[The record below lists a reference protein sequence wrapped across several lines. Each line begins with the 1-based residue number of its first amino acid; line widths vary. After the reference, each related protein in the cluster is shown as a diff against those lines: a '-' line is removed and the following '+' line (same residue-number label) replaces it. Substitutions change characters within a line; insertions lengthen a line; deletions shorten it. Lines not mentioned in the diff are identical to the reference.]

1 MTRVFR
7 TGRWHYVLAAAAVV
21 ALLLMFRG
29 TFSYLAQQWQR
40 EEYSHGWMIPL
51 LAAFLVWQ
59 RRREIESVAFTGSW
73 SGVAL
78 VLAGMALYFIGALA
92 SITTIDAYALVI
104 VIIGA
109 ALAWLG
115 WRAFA
120 LVRVPLLLLFLM
132 NPIPNFFYANLS
144 STLQL
149 WSSRIGVG
157 VIRLFGIS
165 VFLEGNV
172 IDLGNYQLQVAE
184 ACSGLRYLFP
194 LMTLGVI
201 IGYLFRGR
209 MWMRWFIV
217 LSAAPITVLMNSFR
231 IGVIG
236 VLVDLYGTAQAEG
249 FLHLFEGWVVFMLCF
264 LLLLLECWILAR
276 LGGMRVGLR
285 ELFALEFPGPRPPNA
300 VATIRT
306 LTAPLPVAV
315 ILLLLVAWPAYAL
328 PSRPEQPPP
337 RAGFSEFPAR
347 IGTWIGRRQ
356 GLEQIYLDTL
366 QLDDYVLADYS
377 GTAPGEADAGAIN
390 LYVAYYASQRG
401 GRSAHSPRSCL
412 PGGGWRIET
421 FARHEIA
428 MAGGQVPLRVN
439 RVLIRQGDDRQLV
452 YYWFQ
457 ERSRDITS
465 EYAVKWYLLVDALLR
480 NRTDG
485 ALVRLVTAAPAGSDL
500 AAADA
505 RLARFAA
512 TLRPVLEPYLP
523 D

>member
-201 IGYLFRGR
+201 IGYLFRGQ
-209 MWMRWFIV
+209 MWMRWLIV

-276 LGGMRVGLR
+276 LGGMRAGLR

-300 VATIRT
+300 VATIRA

-328 PSRPEQPPP
+328 PSRPEQRRRAPNSASSGADWHLERAAPGARADLP
-337 RAGFSEFPAR
+337 RYAAARRLRPRGLQRDGAGRGGLRRHQPVRGLLRLAAWWPLGTLAALLPA
-347 IGTWIGRRQ
+347 WRR
-356 GLEQIYLDTL
+356 
-366 QLDDYVLADYS
+366 LADRNIR
-377 GTAPGEADAGAIN
+377 AP
-390 LYVAYYASQRG
+390 
-401 GRSAHSPRSCL
+401 
-412 PGGGWRIET
+412 
-421 FARHEIA
+421 
-428 MAGGQVPLRVN
+428 
-439 RVLIRQGDDRQLV
+439 
-452 YYWFQ
+452 
-457 ERSRDITS
+457 
-465 EYAVKWYLLVDALLR
+465 
-480 NRTDG
+480 
-485 ALVRLVTAAPAGSDL
+485 
-500 AAADA
+500 
-505 RLARFAA
+505 
-512 TLRPVLEPYLP
+512 
-523 D
+523 